1 MTRQHRYE
9 PSESQIRVRELLTA
23 ALEDCRSVEAHLD
36 TGNLLLSYAAWL
48 HLATRVSEAYET
60 LKGMGGN
67 DLGALGA

>member
-1 MTRQHRYE
+1 MTRQHR
-9 PSESQIRVRELLTA
+9 
-23 ALEDCRSVEAHLD
+23 
-36 TGNLLLSYAAWL
+36 LLLSYAAWL